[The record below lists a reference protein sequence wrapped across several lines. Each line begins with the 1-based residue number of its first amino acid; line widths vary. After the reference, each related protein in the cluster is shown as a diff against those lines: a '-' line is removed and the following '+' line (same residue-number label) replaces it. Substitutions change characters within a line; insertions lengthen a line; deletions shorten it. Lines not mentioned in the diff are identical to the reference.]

1 MLPMQEAWVRS
12 LLREVRSHIFH
23 MPMMMQIRCTPCK
36 VVRSRRRITG
46 NQVLELAVEDVGR
59 CGSLEGFPVEVMS
72 CLRSE
77 RDAVNIVAE
86 GTNT

>member
-1 MLPMQEAWVRS
+1 M
-12 LLREVRSHIFH
+12 
-23 MPMMMQIRCTPCK
+23 
-36 VVRSRRRITG
+36 
-46 NQVLELAVEDVGR
+46 LELAVEDVGR

-86 GTNT
+86 GANT

>member
-1 MLPMQEAWVRS
+1 MYA
-12 LLREVRSHIFH
+12 
-23 MPMMMQIRCTPCK
+23 CK
-36 VVRSRRRITG
+36 VVRARRITG

-59 CGSLEGFPVEVMS
+59 CGSLEGFPMEVMS

-77 RDAVNIVAE
+77 RDAGNIVAE

>member
-1 MLPMQEAWVRS
+1 MYA
-12 LLREVRSHIFH
+12 
-23 MPMMMQIRCTPCK
+23 CK